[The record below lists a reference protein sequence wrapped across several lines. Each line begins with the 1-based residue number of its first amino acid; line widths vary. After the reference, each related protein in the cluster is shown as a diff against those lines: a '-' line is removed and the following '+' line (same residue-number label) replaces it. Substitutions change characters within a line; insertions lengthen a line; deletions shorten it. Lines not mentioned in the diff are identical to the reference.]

1 MKTTRNFLIA
11 LTLSAAAVL
20 SGIGSAS
27 AARMNDGVQP
37 PSSVTRRARP
47 NVVCVTNDRVD
58 LKRAPKEDAPVV
70 GGLGKGTRVL
80 PRARQ
85 NGFVFVL
92 ARSGR
97 GWAPSGSITCEV
109 NQRASTSS

>member
-11 LTLSAAAVL
+11 LTLSAAAVF

-27 AARMNDGVQP
+27 AADMNAGVRP
-37 PSSVTRRARP
+37 PSTVTRKARP
-47 NVVCVTNDRVD
+47 QLVCVTNDRVD
-58 LKRAPKEDAPVV
+58 LKRAPKDEAPVV

-97 GWAPSGSITCEV
+97 GWAPSASITCET
-109 NQRASTSS
+109 R